1 MIVLSKI
8 LYAMFLAGSIMVLLG
23 CIGLTAWI
31 ILVSFRNEIIPSYRD
46 MAKYS
51 TLDRYNEITLL
62 KKIGVFAIKSI
73 ASTVICF
80 ITIRV
85 TILILSMVISELA
98 VLIR

>member
-1 MIVLSKI
+1 MIVLNKI
-8 LYAMFLAGSIMVLLG
+8 LYAIFLAGSIGILLG
-23 CIGLTAWI
+23 CIGLTIWI
-31 ILVSFRNEIIPSYRD
+31 ILVAFRNEIIPSYCD

-51 TLDRYNEITLL
+51 TQDRYNEIILL
-62 KKIGVFAIKSI
+62 KKIMVFAVKSI

-85 TILILSMVISELA
+85 TILILNMVISELA